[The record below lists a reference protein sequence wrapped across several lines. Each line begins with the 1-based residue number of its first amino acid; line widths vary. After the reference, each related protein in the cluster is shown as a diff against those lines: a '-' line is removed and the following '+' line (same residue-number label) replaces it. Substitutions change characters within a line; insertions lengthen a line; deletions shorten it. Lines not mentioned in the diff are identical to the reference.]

1 MALRGNN
8 ISRHIYNAS
17 FAELGDTLADWG
29 ERQYRVLQLWHG
41 LYRDQCASF
50 DELTTLSFRLRR
62 QLQENFQLSSLRS
75 TDTLSSKNKET
86 TKYLFVTESG
96 ERFETVL
103 MHYDKRKTACISTQ
117 SGCAMGCVFCATGQM
132 GFVQN
137 LTSGE
142 IVEQVITLA
151 RQLKQAGNKLTNIV
165 VMGMGEPF
173 HNYDATMKAMD
184 ILIHRQGFN
193 FGARRITISTV
204 GLTPMIERF
213 TRERRRNML
222 AVSLHAATQDLREK
236 IVPISARYPL
246 IPLMEACRNYIEQSG
261 RRITF
266 EWALIND
273 LNDGMDQAQALVKLV
288 EGMLCH
294 INLIPLNPTAGYGLL
309 GSPQIKAKE
318 FRDYLISKGL
328 SSTLRIRRGID
339 IQAGCGQ
346 LAAANQPNG

>member
-1 MALRGNN
+1 
-8 ISRHIYNAS
+8 
-17 FAELGDTLADWG
+17 
-29 ERQYRVLQLWHG
+29 
-41 LYRDQCASF
+41 
-50 DELTTLSFRLRR
+50 
-62 QLQENFQLSSLRS
+62 
-75 TDTLSSKNKET
+75 
-86 TKYLFVTESG
+86 
-96 ERFETVL
+96 
-103 MHYDKRKTACISTQ
+103 
-117 SGCAMGCVFCATGQM
+117 
-132 GFVQN
+132 
-137 LTSGE
+137 
-142 IVEQVITLA
+142 
-151 RQLKQAGNKLTNIV
+151 
-165 VMGMGEPF
+165 
-173 HNYDATMKAMD
+173 
-184 ILIHRQGFN
+184 
-193 FGARRITISTV
+193 
-204 GLTPMIERF
+204 
-213 TRERRRNML
+213 ML

-294 INLIPLNPTAGYGLL
+294 INLIPLNPTAGYGML